1 MIRTNTTF
9 ILGAGASCP
18 YGFPAAYDL
27 YDRICSGT
35 IQTPPVGR
43 GSPGLQ
49 RMAEAA
55 FGDFR
60 QELTQSGQMSV
71 DTFLEHRTDLV
82 DIGKRAIACALIP
95 FEYEDELF
103 RSNRGPRWYEY
114 LYAAMT
120 SPLPEFRRNAVQI
133 LTFNYDRSLEH
144 FLTSSL
150 AATHGV
156 PLTKAWEELQ
166 HIPIVH
172 LYGDLGAYTPDGR
185 SGRRYVTEIT
195 PSAVQI
201 CGDSLKIVHEDVT
214 DDAEFEQARSILAE
228 TERVIFLGFAFHTAN
243 VERLQLQA
251 ISNKVAFYASAF
263 GLTIL
268 DRLRAQRLVGSDI
281 DMGETEDDALQ
292 FLRKHIELG

>member
-27 YDRICSGT
+27 YDWICSGKT
-35 IQTPPVGR
+35 QTPPAGR
-43 GSPGLQ
+43 GDPVMQQL
-49 RMAEAA
+49 AEGV

-71 DTFLEHRTDLV
+71 DTFLEHRPDLI

-95 FEYEDELF
+95 FEAEHELF
-103 RSNRGPRWYEY
+103 QSDQGPRWYEH
-114 LYAAMT
+114 LYAAMN

-144 FLTSSL
+144 FLTASL

-156 PLTKAWEELQ
+156 PLTKACEELQ

-172 LYGDLGAYTPDGR
+172 LYGELGAYTPDGQ
-185 SGRRYVTEIT
+185 SGRPYVTDIT

-201 CGDSLKIVHEDVT
+201 CVNSLKIVPEDVSN
-214 DDAEFEQARSILAE
+214 DAEFERAHSILAE
-228 TERVIFLGFAFHTAN
+228 TERVIFLGFAFHEAN
-243 VERLQLQA
+243 VKRLQLQT
-251 ISNKVAFYASAF
+251 ISNQAAFYASAY
-263 GLTIL
+263 GLTRL
-268 DRLRAQRLVGSDI
+268 ERLRAQRLVGAE
-281 DMGETEDDALQ
+281 MEVGETEDDALQ
-292 FLRKHIELG
+292 FLRKTIELG